1 MKKTLLGSVALL
13 GAAAFSG
20 QAYAQEGVELNLS
33 GFFVGAIGYVDES
46 GSSSDSRDYATGSDS
61 EIHFTG
67 AVTLDNGLEVGFH
80 AEGKLEEDS
89 ASDNGD
95 FIEETFIY
103 FDGVFGKVIFGN
115 EDGVADQMAVVS
127 PTLFRGN
134 TINDA
139 ELDLS
144 GLATVNT
151 VLTVNGGGDDF
162 SQKVIYFTPR
172 LAGLQLGVSFA
183 PEVKADTSFFA
194 TSPGASPCGS
204 AFCSRGE
211 NDYDSL
217 LELGLTYFGEFGND
231 VNVGAS
237 VTYLMAEDE
246 ASDPFISDDPD
257 GWAIGANVGFSGFTL
272 GASYADTENI
282 PRVEASL
289 GGSSAPGD
297 YQAWDIAGTYETG
310 PWGFMLAYAEDEHD
324 LGTFSSETTS
334 IQGGVDYVL
343 GKGVSI
349 GGGVQYIEE
358 EAAISG
364 VNFFD
369 EDATVLFVETM
380 VNF

>member
-1 MKKTLLGSVALL
+1 MKKILLGSVALL

-20 QAYAQEGVELNLS
+20 QAYAQEGLELNLS

-46 GSSSDSRDYATGSDS
+46 GSSTGSRDYATGSDS

-103 FDGVFGKVIFGN
+103 FDGVFGKIVFGN

-162 SQKVIYFTPR
+162 SQKIIYFTPR
-172 LAGLQLGVSFA
+172 LAGFQAGVSFA
-183 PEVKADTSFFA
+183 PEVDTDTFSRSSA
-194 TSPGASPCGS
+194 CGS
-204 AFCSRGE
+204 AFCSRSE
-211 NDYDSL
+211 DDFDSL

-237 VTYLMAEDE
+237 LTYLMAEDE
-246 ASDPFISDDPD
+246 ETDSFISDDPE
-257 GWAIGANVGFSGFTL
+257 GWAIGVNVGFSGFTL
-272 GASYADTENI
+272 GASYADSENI

-310 PWGFMLAYAEDEHD
+310 PWGFMLGYAEDEHD
-324 LGTFSSETTS
+324 LGTFSSETTA
-334 IQGGVDYVL
+334 IQGGVDYIL

-369 EDATVLFVETM
+369 EDATVIFVETM
-380 VNF
+380 INF